1 MHLRRWDQGTVEK
14 QIGNSAQN
22 SVDDQ
27 IGSQDHIKQKNKVQ
41 DIELIFIILSAFVI
55 AGR

>member
-1 MHLRRWDQGTVEK
+1 MHLRLWDQGTVEK

-27 IGSQDHIKQKNKVQ
+27 IGSQDHIKQKDKVQ